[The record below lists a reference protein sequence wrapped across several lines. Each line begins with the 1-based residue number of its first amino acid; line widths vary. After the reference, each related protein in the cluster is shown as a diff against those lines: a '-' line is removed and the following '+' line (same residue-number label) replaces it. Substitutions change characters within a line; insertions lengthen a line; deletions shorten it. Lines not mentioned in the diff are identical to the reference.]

1 MTQEEKQTPK
11 QAAPSTSAGKILA
24 GSIYVLTAIFVLGF
38 MWQAIASFI

>member
-1 MTQEEKQTPK
+1 MTQLEKQSPK

-24 GSIYVLTAIFVLGF
+24 DSIYVLTAIFVLGF